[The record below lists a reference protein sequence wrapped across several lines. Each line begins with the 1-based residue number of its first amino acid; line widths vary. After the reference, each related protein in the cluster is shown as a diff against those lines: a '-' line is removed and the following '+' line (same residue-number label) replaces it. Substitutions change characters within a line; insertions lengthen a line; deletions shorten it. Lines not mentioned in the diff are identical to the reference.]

1 MWFLFI
7 INLACCIV
15 NNWSV
20 SGYYNIFGIDS
31 TAIRSFALLDLIS
44 GSCVWV
50 QLVMMCNLFDHTYRL
65 PSPHMMNPAKLKIDI
80 PL

>member
-1 MWFLFI
+1 MEVLYFLISDLQYPSILLLELNLFLFAPQLHTSMWFLFI

-31 TAIRSFALLDLIS
+31 TAIRSFA
-44 GSCVWV
+44 
-50 QLVMMCNLFDHTYRL
+50 T
-65 PSPHMMNPAKLKIDI
+65 A
-80 PL
+80 